1 MNPIAI
7 PVAMLYVSGMATI
20 VKKAGT
26 AISNRSHAIFFND
39 EDIKIPTMTK
49 AGVVTS
55 EVTTLNSG
63 EKNNARMKNPAAT
76 TAVNPERPP
85 APTPA
90 VDSIYDVVVDVPNI
104 DPVTVAAESAN
115 NAFPARGNL
124 LFFIKPACVATAT
137 SVPAVSKKST
147 NKNVKMTR
155 SICVVNKSP
164 KCANAWPNVGA
175 MLGTSPTTPDGGS
188 MIPTLTPTTAVRT
201 IP

>member
-55 EVTTLNSG
+55 EVTKLNIG

-76 TAVNPERPP
+76 TAVNPERSP

-90 VDSIYDVVVDVPNI
+90 VYTIYDVLVYVPNI
-104 DPVTVAAESAN
+104 DLVNVEAESAN
-115 NAFPARGNL
+115 NAFPARGNIL
-124 LFFIKPACVATAT
+124 LFINPDCVAIAT
-137 SVPAVSKKST
+137 SVPALSKKSAY
-147 NKNVKMTR
+147 K
-155 SICVVNKSP
+155 
-164 KCANAWPNVGA
+164 
-175 MLGTSPTTPDGGS
+175 
-188 MIPTLTPTTAVRT
+188 
-201 IP
+201 